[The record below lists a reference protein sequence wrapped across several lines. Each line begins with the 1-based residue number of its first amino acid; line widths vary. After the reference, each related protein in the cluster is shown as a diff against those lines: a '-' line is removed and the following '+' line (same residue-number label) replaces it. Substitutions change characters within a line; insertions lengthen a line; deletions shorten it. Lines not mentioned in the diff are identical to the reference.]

1 MLGYKAQSPTCFCGA
16 VCTSIDHYTLS
27 CAGTLSFRD
36 RLVALLGVAISPGLY
51 PSLLRDPRA
60 LEVLKEMVR
69 LPEGLQKGGRPQPS
83 RLYVGAACDYSGLPS
98 RGCPNVV
105 PQNLNKSSLSV
116 CFRCHLNTKRRHA
129 EDVNVPN
136 RTSSVCGQDVFALH
150 GLGNQ

>member
-69 LPEGLQKGGRPQPS
+69 LAVQRAYKRVEGHSLPVSMWGRPATTADFP
-83 RLYVGAACDYSGLPS
+83 LGG
-98 RGCPNVV
+98 V
-105 PQNLNKSSLSV
+105 P
-116 CFRCHLNTKRRHA
+116 T
-129 EDVNVPN
+129 
-136 RTSSVCGQDVFALH
+136 
-150 GLGNQ
+150 